1 MISYLLLALIKVIDN
16 LIGTAKNI
24 LVYKEEKVLSSI
36 LVVASQLIFYLII
49 DQVISDNTILS
60 IAIVSVSSGV
70 GNYVALHINE
80 KLKRDDK
87 WWIYITTSDMDFMNE
102 LCEYLCLNEIKYGAL
117 NGFDKKG
124 EDSVHVIIFSKTK
137 KESKLVQTFLTNS
150 NKKHLLEIM
159 K

>member
-60 IAIVSVSSGV
+60 IAIVSVSSGI
-70 GNYVALHINE
+70 GNYIALHINE
-80 KLKRDDK
+80 KLKKDVK
-87 WWIYITTSDMDFMNE
+87 WTYVITSKNIEDIKA
-102 LCEYLCLNEIKYGAL
+102 LCNYLVEQDIRYTAS
-117 NGFDKKG
+117 KG
-124 EDSVHVIIFSKTK
+124 YTKTWEETINVKAFSKNKHDSRLIESFLKNTGNK
-137 KESKLVQTFLTNS
+137 YLKEV
-150 NKKHLLEIM
+150 I
-159 K
+159 

>member
-1 MISYLLLALIKVIDN
+1 MISYLLLALIKVVDN

-70 GNYVALHINE
+70 GNYIALHINE
-80 KLKRDDK
+80 KLKKD
-87 WWIYITTSDMDFMNE
+87 
-102 LCEYLCLNEIKYGAL
+102 
-117 NGFDKKG
+117 
-124 EDSVHVIIFSKTK
+124 VILSCVRTIF
-137 KESKLVQTFLTNS
+137 L
-150 NKKHLLEIM
+150 
-159 K
+159 